1 MKRTAAARAAVSA
14 PLVIAAVLVTAAVTA
29 CAPSPATIATPT
41 VNSTAA
47 PSPAPVAAPA
57 ASVAAGPGEIRL
69 APGPFTDRVAVT
81 ATRLDGPTVRGKLA
95 VTTEVSEIL
104 ALEVHAAFYD
114 STGNLLGTA
123 IFQHSDEGHAA
134 AGPHTPHDDGL
145 DFEITAPP
153 ATATVSA
160 AVLSIPVLVNE

>member
-1 MKRTAAARAAVSA
+1 MRRTAAARVAVSA
-14 PLVIAAVLVTAAVTA
+14 PFVIAAVLVTAAVPG
-29 CAPSPATIATPT
+29 CAPSTIATPT
-41 VNSTAA
+41 VSSYSAA
-47 PSPAPVAAPA
+47 SPAPVAAPA
-57 ASVAAGPGEIRL
+57 AAVAAAPGEIRL

-114 STGNLLGTA
+114 STGHLLGTG
-123 IFQHSDEGHAA
+123 IFQHSDEGHATG
-134 AGPHTPHDDGL
+134 GPHAPHDDGL

-153 ATATVSA
+153 ATAAVSA